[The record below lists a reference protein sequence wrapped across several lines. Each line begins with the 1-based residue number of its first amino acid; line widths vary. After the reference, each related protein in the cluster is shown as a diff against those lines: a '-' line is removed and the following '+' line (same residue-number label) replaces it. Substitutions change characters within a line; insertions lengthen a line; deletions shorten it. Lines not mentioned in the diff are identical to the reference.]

1 MTATRALVLGGGG
14 VAGIAWETG
23 IVAGMAEAGL
33 DPLEAEFIVGTS
45 AGATVAAQITSGRTP
60 DHWFQRQI
68 DPALQNAEIQP
79 TGMSVEELWE
89 TMVAMA
95 EETTDPLEL
104 RRQVGAL
111 ALAADT
117 VPEPVRRAV
126 VAGRLDGATW
136 PERQLATVA
145 VDAFSGK
152 RFVFDASSGVDLV
165 DAVAASSA
173 VPGVWPPVTI
183 GSTRYIDGGVTSL
196 TNADLVVGFDRVLVL
211 APMTDPDLEAYVSE
225 AEGVRILVV
234 SPDEAS
240 MVAFGTD
247 PLSPAVMAPCA
258 LAGLAQAREAAA
270 ALTGFWGS

>member
-183 GSTRYIDGGVTSL
+183 GSTRY
-196 TNADLVVGFDRVLVL
+196 LVL